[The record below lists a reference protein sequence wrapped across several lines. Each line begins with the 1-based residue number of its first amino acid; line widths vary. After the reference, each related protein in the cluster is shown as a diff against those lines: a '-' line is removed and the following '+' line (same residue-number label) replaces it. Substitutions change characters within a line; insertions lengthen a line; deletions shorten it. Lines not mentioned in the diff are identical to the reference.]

1 MHRGVREFIRWAEE
15 QNGQHGIVL
24 QPAAQSADLT
34 TIEQE
39 IGSPLP
45 ADLRLVLGRF
55 NGAALPSGVLLTA
68 AAGPGATIDAAL
80 KEVAAQRESSFLDPD
95 LLLPF
100 ARTEHGSVLAFD
112 RSAAPTSDTWPIVD
126 FDPETGD
133 LRLVHRT
140 FDAWCRVQLNE
151 WTSPD
156 FRSPFTLDRY
166 LAQGQRHASVEP
178 DVSVAHVTIGH
189 AQRRAGQP
197 EAALLG
203 YLAGARC
210 VPAEPWCDWEA
221 IKLAVVLRDDN
232 AVLEAGG
239 RLGKRA
245 PARKWALRGTTPS
258 RVAFLVARAHNRVP
272 RADSLPWQRIVDHLT
287 LQALDDDDR
296 HACESIRSSLGA
308 GELATPHPD
317 QPVKVPRFDPPELWW
332 EHLRAHYAA
341 GALRDDDLAMHP
353 VYDSLA
359 PAHSAVELLRI
370 RREF

>member
-1 MHRGVREFIRWAEE
+1 
-15 QNGQHGIVL
+15 
-24 QPAAQSADLT
+24 
-34 TIEQE
+34 
-39 IGSPLP
+39 
-45 ADLRLVLGRF
+45 
-55 NGAALPSGVLLTA
+55 
-68 AAGPGATIDAAL
+68 
-80 KEVAAQRESSFLDPD
+80 
-95 LLLPF
+95 
-100 ARTEHGSVLAFD
+100 VLAFD

-126 FDPETGD
+126 FDPESGD

-140 FDAWCRVQLNE
+140 FDAWCRVQVSE

-156 FRSPFTLDRY
+156 FGSAFTLDRY

-197 EAALLG
+197 EAALAA
-203 YLAGARC
+203 YLTGARC

-221 IKLAVVLRDDN
+221 IKLAVVLKDDS

-258 RVAFLVARAHNRVP
+258 RVAFLVARAHNRIP
-272 RADSLPWQRIVDHLT
+272 RKDSVPWQRIIDHLT

-296 HACESIRSSLGA
+296 HACEAIRSGLEFPSDPLP
-308 GELATPHPD
+308 TP
-317 QPVKVPRFDPPELWW
+317 QPAQAIKVPRFEPPELWW

-341 GALRDDDLAMHP
+341 GSLRDDDLAMCP
-353 VYDSLA
+353 IYDGLA
-359 PAHSAVELLRI
+359 PAHHASELLRI
-370 RREF
+370 RRDF